1 MVFFFHRHILHTQAL
16 KLYEVYG
23 DDLQELENWQ
33 QTSNIDQ
40 LIQDSED
47 EVVDILD
54 QIVRGLNVD
63 PAEED
68 AITDLTAAVQVRTC
82 IAVLETTLVEIA
94 AAAKTT
100 TVETQNNVQRFNSI
114 AAGGAGRG
122 RRRHFRRPHRRL

>member
-1 MVFFFHRHILHTQAL
+1 M
-16 KLYEVYG
+16 YG

-54 QIVRGLNVD
+54 QIVRGLNLE

-68 AITDLTAAVQVRTC
+68 AIADLTAAVQVRTYIC
-82 IAVLETTLVEIA
+82 YIHTLCKCLIAFCG
-94 AAAKTT
+94 
-100 TVETQNNVQRFNSI
+100 NNVSRNSSSKNNI
-114 AAGGAGRG
+114 SRDKN
-122 RRRHFRRPHRRL
+122 

>member
-1 MVFFFHRHILHTQAL
+1 M
-16 KLYEVYG
+16 YG

-54 QIVRGLNVD
+54 QIVRGLNLE

-68 AITDLTAAVQVRTC
+68 AITDLTAAVQVRTSK
-82 IAVLETTLVEIA
+82 L
-94 AAAKTT
+94 
-100 TVETQNNVQRFNSI
+100 
-114 AAGGAGRG
+114 
-122 RRRHFRRPHRRL
+122 